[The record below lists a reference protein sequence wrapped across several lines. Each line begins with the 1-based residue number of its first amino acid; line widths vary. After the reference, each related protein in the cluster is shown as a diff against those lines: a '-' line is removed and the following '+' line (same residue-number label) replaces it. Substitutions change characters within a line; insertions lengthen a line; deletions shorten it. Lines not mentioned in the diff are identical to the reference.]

1 MHSSLSS
8 WQEQENIVALSLNKF
23 YEKTVVIMMPPSTRT
38 LLRRLLITYF
48 SISLATATPPN
59 IVLIY
64 ADDLGY
70 TDLSCQGS
78 TYYETPNID
87 RLAKEGMTFTQ
98 AYAGAA
104 NCAPSRACLMTG
116 SYTPRHGIFT
126 VGNPDR
132 GKAKHR
138 QLIPTPNTTILDE
151 KFTTIAEALKAKGYQ
166 TCVAGKWHLTK
177 DPTKDGFDTNFGG
190 TTWGHPKSY
199 FSPYKNPYL
208 KDGPE
213 GEHLP
218 ERLGRE
224 VSGWIQK
231 NADKPFFVYFPC
243 YSVHTPIQAK
253 EEDTARYKKKK
264 GDASHNNPKYA
275 AMIHAMDQ
283 AVGQI
288 LDTLDRLKLSENTL
302 IIFTSD
308 NGPHGQ
314 YSKAKP
320 LRGSKGMYYEGGIRE
335 PFLVRHPAKIKAGSK
350 NETPIHQI
358 DLFPTFLALAE
369 GEKPTTQP
377 LDGINL
383 LPAFSGNDLPE
394 RSLFWHFP
402 AYLQGYRNDPDA
414 RSANFRTTPC
424 SVIREG
430 DWKLIQYHE
439 DGALELFNLKND
451 LSERTNLSKVESER
465 AQVMLKKLQAW
476 QQDTKAPIPSERNP
490 AYKK

>member
-1 MHSSLSS
+1 MILRSL
-8 WQEQENIVALSLNKF
+8 ILFALFVTLKA
-23 YEKTVVIMMPPSTRT
+23 ST
-38 LLRRLLITYF
+38 
-48 SISLATATPPN
+48 PN
-59 IVLIY
+59 IILIY

-87 RLAKEGMTFTQ
+87 RLAKEGMNFTQ

-116 SYTPRHGIFT
+116 SYSPRHGIFT
-126 VGNPDR
+126 VGNSDR
-132 GKAKHR
+132 GKARHR
-138 QLIPTPNTTILDE
+138 QLIPTQNTTILDQ

-166 TCVAGKWHLTK
+166 TCVAGKWHLTE

-208 KDGPE
+208 KDGPK

-224 VSGWIQK
+224 VSAWIKK
-231 NADKPFFVYFPC
+231 NAAKPFFVYFPC

-253 EEDTARYKKKK
+253 QEDTDRFAKKQ
-264 GDASHNNPKYA
+264 GNASHDHPKYA
-275 AMIHAMDQ
+275 AMIHSMDQ

-288 LDTLDRLKLSENTL
+288 LDTLDALQLAENTL
-302 IIFTSD
+302 VIFTSD
-308 NGPHGQ
+308 NGPHGK
-314 YSKAKP
+314 YSSAKP

-335 PFLVRHPAKIKAGSK
+335 PFLVRHTGTIQAGSK
-350 NETPIHQI
+350 NKTPIHQV
-358 DLFPTFLALAE
+358 DLFPTFLAIIEA
-369 GEKPTTQP
+369 KAPKTQP

-383 LPAFSGNDLPE
+383 LPAFSGDALPS

-402 AYLQGYRNDPDA
+402 AYLQGYRDDPDA
-414 RSANFRTTPC
+414 RSPHFRTTPC

-439 DGALELFNLKND
+439 DGSLELFNLAED
-451 LSERTNLSKVESER
+451 LSEKNNLAKKNHEQ
-465 AQVMLKKLQAW
+465 AQAMLKKLQAW
-476 QQDTKAPIPSERNP
+476 QQETKAPIPDKKNP
-490 AYKK
+490 KYQAK

>member
-1 MHSSLSS
+1 MVPTAH
-8 WQEQENIVALSLNKF
+8 
-23 YEKTVVIMMPPSTRT
+23 TRLT
-38 LLRRLLITYF
+38 LLSRLLVTLF
-48 SISLATATPPN
+48 SFGLAAAGPPN

-78 TYYETPNID
+78 TYYETPHID

-138 QLIPTPNTTILDE
+138 QLIPIPNTTVLNE
-151 KFTTIAEALKAKGYQ
+151 KFTTIAEALKTKGYQ
-166 TCVAGKWHLTK
+166 TCIAGKWHLTQ
-177 DPTKDGFDTNFGG
+177 DPTRDGFDTNFGG

-199 FSPYKNPYL
+199 FAPYKNPYL
-208 KDGPE
+208 KEGPK

-218 ERLGRE
+218 ERLGRD
-224 VSGWIQK
+224 VSNWIKK
-231 NADKPFFVYFPC
+231 NANNPFFVYFPC

-253 EEDTARYKKKK
+253 DEDTARFAKKK
-264 GDASHNNPKYA
+264 GNPSHNNPKYA

-288 LDTLDRLKLSENTL
+288 LDTLDALKLNENTL
-302 IIFTSD
+302 VIFTSD

-335 PFLVRHPAKIKAGSK
+335 PFLVRQTGTIKAGSK
-350 NETPIHQI
+350 NTTPIHQI
-358 DLFPTFLALAE
+358 DLFPTFLE
-369 GEKPTTQP
+369 ITETQTPDSQP
-377 LDGINL
+377 LDGL
-383 LPAFSGNDLPE
+383 SLRAAFLGDNLPE
-394 RSLFWHFP
+394 RALFWHFP
-402 AYLQGYRNDPDA
+402 AYLQGYRNDPDT
-414 RSANFRTTPC
+414 RQPNFRTTPC

-439 DGALELFNLKND
+439 DGALELFNLKDD
-451 LSERTNLSKVESER
+451 LRESTNLATSNQTQADTLLE
-465 AQVMLKKLQAW
+465 KLTRW
-476 QQDTKAPIPSERNP
+476 QNTINAPIPTERNP